1 MGGSGGGSHLSAGV
15 GVTLRLVANMTPQA
29 QAPFDPAQAAH
40 DTLVL
45 QHDTV
50 ALPRPQAGAPAA
62 TEAPD
67 THPTTALPWPAAPH
81 TSESVPGWGAVQG
94 TPYGWAPA
102 PAWELA
108 PRAPLGSTFPPAYGP
123 LGVDARPVIVMRN
136 NAAVVGATLGSVA
149 LLMSVVPIIGILA
162 WVIAPIGG
170 VTSMVGLS
178 AGISRRTGRFA
189 ATWGLLT
196 SGAAL
201 AVCIAWLG
209 LLLAI

>member
-1 MGGSGGGSHLSAGV
+1 
-15 GVTLRLVANMTPQA
+15 MTPQA
-29 QAPFDPAQAAH
+29 QLPSDLAAAAH

-50 ALPRPQAGAPAA
+50 ALTRAHGAAQLGAPTLAD
-62 TEAPD
+62 APD
-67 THPTTALPWPAAPH
+67 AHPTTALPLPSAPH
-81 TSESVPGWGAVQG
+81 DSESVPGWDAASR

-102 PAWELA
+102 PAWEVA
-108 PRAPLGSTFPPAYGP
+108 PRAPLGSTFAPAYGP
-123 LGVDARPVIVMRN
+123 LGVEARPVIVMRN

-149 LLMSVVPIIGILA
+149 LLMSFLPIIGILA

-170 VTSMVGLS
+170 VSSMVGMS
-178 AGISRRTGRFA
+178 AGISRRTGRLA

-201 AVCIAWLG
+201 AVCMAWLG

>member
-1 MGGSGGGSHLSAGV
+1 MGGGGGGSHLSAGV
-15 GVTLRLVANMTPQA
+15 GVTLRPVANMTPA
-29 QAPFDPAQAAH
+29 PAPFDPAQAAH

-62 TEAPD
+62 AGAPD
-67 THPTTALPWPAAPH
+67 THPTTALPWPRPPTLGVRAGLGR
-81 TSESVPGWGAVQG
+81 SPGHPLRLGAG
-94 TPYGWAPA
+94 
-102 PAWELA
+102 
-108 PRAPLGSTFPPAYGP
+108 PRLGARPPRPPGVHVRPAYGP
-123 LGVDARPVIVMRN
+123 LGVEARPVIVMRN

-201 AVCIAWLG
+201 AICMAWLG